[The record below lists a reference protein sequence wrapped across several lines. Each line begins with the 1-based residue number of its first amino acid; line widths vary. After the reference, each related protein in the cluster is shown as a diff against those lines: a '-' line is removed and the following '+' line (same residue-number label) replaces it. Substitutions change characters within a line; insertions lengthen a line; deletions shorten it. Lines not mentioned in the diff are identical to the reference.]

1 MSKTAKSSEGM
12 KAARTGHLLATI
24 IGAVREALYETV
36 IGAGLACA

>member
-12 KAARTGHLLATI
+12 KASAHGTLLATV